1 MLLPCSMLPTVSHLT
16 CNKTASLQW
25 FTGQGL
31 SSDLLLISSPVLLSL
46 NSWCP
51 RQTHLPVI
59 SHQDR
64 HKLALG
70 LYLLLP
76 LCLALSF
83 IPSSVSFIPS
93 SVPITLLARLSRL
106 KLCSAMNVSRLGSQ
120 GECTSSEI
128 PPSAEQFAVS
138 ETLYLKLR
146 PAGTPW
152 KSSG

>member
-1 MLLPCSMLPTVSHLT
+1 M
-16 CNKTASLQW
+16 
-25 FTGQGL
+25 
-31 SSDLLLISSPVLLSL
+31 
-46 NSWCP
+46 
-51 RQTHLPVI
+51 I

-76 LCLALSF
+76 LHLALSF
-83 IPSSVSFIPS
+83 IPSG
-93 SVPITLLARLSRL
+93 VPITLLARLFRL

-152 KSSG
+152 QSSG